1 MGPVPTSLTSRI
13 HALEA
18 IARRLEPPSA
28 ERASLSEPVMA
39 YANRFLDGL
48 DARPMFVD
56 ESPGSST
63 LRDAPFLETPS
74 SIEDLLRIVETEV
87 DTPGLNPAGAG
98 HLGYIPGGG
107 LFHSALGDLLA
118 DVSNR
123 YAGVFFASPGAVRME
138 NRLLRWMGEVVGYPA
153 DAVGNLT
160 SGGSL
165 GNLIGIVSARDAQGI
180 KARDVERAPIYLTEH
195 AHHSLDKAV
204 RIAGLGECP
213 VRHVPMDA
221 RYRMDTTALK
231 RLVEADADAGLR
243 PWLVIASAGTTDIGA
258 IDPMPA
264 IADIA
269 ATHGLWF
276 HLDAA
281 YGAFFALCD
290 EGRTLLRG
298 MDRSDSIVMDP
309 HKGLFLPYGT
319 GAVLVKN
326 RQAMLDAHHYQAHYM
341 QDTVDAREENS
352 PADLSPELSK
362 HFRGLRVWLP
372 LKLCGLAP
380 FRAALEEKLLLARYF
395 HTQIQSVPGFEVG
408 PEPELSVATFRYVP
422 KAGDADAFNERLV
435 QAVRRDGRVFLSS
448 SQVDGRFILRV
459 AVLSFRTH
467 IDTIDLTIDI
477 LREIVDRFEADGS
490 HSDV

>member
-1 MGPVPTSLTSRI
+1 MFI
-13 HALEA
+13 
-18 IARRLEPPSA
+18 
-28 ERASLSEPVMA
+28 
-39 YANRFLDGL
+39 DG
-48 DARPMFVD
+48 
-56 ESPGSST
+56 ST
-63 LRDAPFLETPS
+63 DGAALRDEQFLETPAV
-74 SIEDLLRIVETEV
+74 IDDLLRVIETEV
-87 DTPGLNPAGAG
+87 DTDGINPAGGG

-138 NRLLRWMGEVVGYPA
+138 NRLLRWMGELVGYPA

-160 SGGSL
+160 SGGSI
-165 GNLIGIVSARDAQGI
+165 GNLIGIVSARDAQRV
-180 KARDVERAPIYLTEH
+180 KAKDIERSPIYLTEH
-195 AHHSLDKAV
+195 VHHSVDKAL

-221 RYRMDTTALK
+221 RYRMDAAALE
-231 RLVEADADAGLR
+231 RLVSDDTTAGLR
-243 PWLVIASAGTTDIGA
+243 PWLVVASAGTTDVGA
-258 IDPMPA
+258 IDPMSA
-264 IADIA
+264 IADLA
-269 ATHGLWF
+269 AAHGLWF

-290 EGRTLLRG
+290 EGRELLRG

-326 RQAMLDAHHYQAHYM
+326 RRAMLDAHHYQAHYM
-341 QDTVDAREENS
+341 QDTIDAREEDS

-395 HTQIQSVPGFEVG
+395 HEQIQKVPGFEVG
-408 PEPELSVATFRYVP
+408 PEPELSVAMFRYVP
-422 KAGDADAFNERLV
+422 KNGDADAFNERLV
-435 QAVRRDGRVFLSS
+435 QAIHDDGRVFLSS
-448 SQVDGRFILRV
+448 SKVDGRFILRV

-467 IDTIDLTIDI
+467 IDTIDLTVDI
-477 LREIVDRFEADGS
+477 LRHAAEGLSRQTDGAPGL
-490 HSDV
+490 

>member
-1 MGPVPTSLTSRI
+1 MSLTSRI
-13 HALEA
+13 KSLESV
-18 IARRLEPPSA
+18 ARQLEPPRV
-28 ERASLSEPVMA
+28 ERDSLVEPVIA
-39 YANRFLDGL
+39 YANRFIDSLPT
-48 DARPMFVD
+48 RPMFID
-56 ESPGSST
+56 GST
-63 LRDAPFLETPS
+63 DGAALRDEQFLETPAD
-74 SIEDLLRIVETEV
+74 IDDLLRVIETEI
-87 DTPGLNPAGAG
+87 DTDGINPAGGG

-138 NRLLRWMGEVVGYPA
+138 NRLLRWMGELVGYPA

-160 SGGSL
+160 SGGSI
-165 GNLIGIVSARDAQGI
+165 GNLIGIVSARNAQRI
-180 KARDVERAPIYLTEH
+180 KAKDIERSPIYLTEH
-195 AHHSLDKAV
+195 VHHSVDKAL

-213 VRHVPMDA
+213 IRHVPMDA
-221 RYRMDTTALK
+221 RYRMDAAALE
-231 RLVEADADAGLR
+231 RLVVNDIAAGLR
-243 PWLVIASAGTTDIGA
+243 PWLVVASAGTTDVGA
-258 IDPMPA
+258 IDPMSTV
-264 IADIA
+264 ADIA
-269 ATHGLWF
+269 SAHGLWF

-281 YGAFFALCD
+281 YGAFFALCE
-290 EGRTLLRG
+290 EGRELLRG
-298 MDRSDSIVMDP
+298 MNRSDSIVMDP

-326 RQAMLDAHHYQAHYM
+326 RNAMLDAHHYQAHYM
-341 QDTVDAREENS
+341 QDTIDAREEDS

-395 HTQIQSVPGFEVG
+395 HEQIQRVPGFEVG
-408 PEPELSVATFRYVP
+408 PEPELSVAMFRYVP
-422 KAGDADAFNERLV
+422 KSGDADAFNERLV
-435 QAVRRDGRVFLSS
+435 QAVRKDGRVFLSS

-477 LREIVDRFEADGS
+477 LRRAAEELSREAT
-490 HSDV
+490 

>member
-1 MGPVPTSLTSRI
+1 MAALTARI
-13 HALEA
+13 RSLEA
-18 IARRLEPPSA
+18 VARQLEPPLA
-28 ERASLSEPVMA
+28 ERAALLEPIAA
-39 YANRFLDGL
+39 YANRFIDSLET
-48 DARPMFVD
+48 RPMFVD
-56 ESPGSST
+56 ESIDGAT
-63 LRDAPFLETPS
+63 LPDAPFLETPAPLA
-74 SIEDLLRIVETEV
+74 DLLRIIETEV
-87 DTPGLNPAGAG
+87 NTPGLNPAGGG

-107 LFHSALGDLLA
+107 LFHSALGDFLA

-138 NRLLRWMGEVVGYPA
+138 NGLLRWMAGLVGYPA
-153 DAVGNLT
+153 SAVGNLT

-165 GNLIGIVSARDAQGI
+165 GNLIGIVSAREAQGI
-180 KARDVERAPIYLTEH
+180 KAKDIEHAPIYLTGH
-195 AHHSLDKAV
+195 AHHSLDKAI

-213 VRHVPMDA
+213 IRHVPMDA
-221 RYRMDTTALK
+221 RYRMDAVALK
-231 RLVEADADAGLR
+231 RMVTADIEAGLR
-243 PWLVIASAGTTDIGA
+243 PWLVIGSAGTTDVGA
-258 IDPMPA
+258 IDPMEA
-264 IADIA
+264 IADVA
-269 ATHGLWF
+269 AAHRLWF

-290 EGRTLLRG
+290 EGRALLRG

-326 RQAMLDAHHYQAHYM
+326 RKAMLDAHHYQAHYM
-341 QDTVDAREENS
+341 QDTLGAREEDS
-352 PADLSPELSK
+352 PADLSPELSR

-395 HTQIQSVPGFEVG
+395 HEQIQRVPGFEVG
-408 PEPELSVATFRYVP
+408 PEPELSVVTFRYVP
-422 KAGDADAFNERLV
+422 PHGDADAFNERLV
-435 QAVRRDGRVFLSS
+435 QAVRKNGRVFLSS

-477 LREIVDRFEADGS
+477 LRHTAEELASRS
-490 HSDV
+490 